1 MSKFYAGL
9 MAVLCV
15 VTTALMIGWVNDLD
29 YWKRIRTINFELTR
43 PQTAKAGESVREIT
57 ESTAPAMTK
66 DVPTPS
72 ENKVDKPTDREN
84 ADSWLSWARATRGRD
99 SNWMP
104 PVYNRLEDIKSVQ
117 NGAIEFRVAQI
128 EDSNS
133 RIIVHHGERFWL
145 TGNFPGLVLNKAYI
159 CKGLY
164 APTGTYQFKTATEGT
179 QSLASFRYL
188 GEAPDLFAPVR

>member
-15 VTTALMIGWVNDLD
+15 VVTALVIGWVNDLD
-29 YWKRIRTINFELTR
+29 YWRRIRTINFEITR
-43 PQTAKAGESVREIT
+43 PQSAKAGETHEIS
-57 ESTAPAMTK
+57 ESTTPRGIK
-66 DVPTPS
+66 DSPTPA
-72 ENKVDKPTDREN
+72 ENKVDKPSDKET
-84 ADSWLSWARATRGRD
+84 ADAWLAWAKATRGRD

-104 PVYNRLEDIKSVQ
+104 PVYHRLADIKSVQ
-117 NGAIEFRVAQI
+117 HCAIEFRVVQI
-128 EDSNS
+128 EDSNA
-133 RIIVHHGERFWL
+133 RIIYHQGERFWL
-145 TGNFPGLVLNKAYI
+145 TGNFPGLVLNKVYS

-179 QSLASFRYL
+179 QSLSSFRYL